1 MYLGYMGQTLDQYKE
16 SMRPMARVRVKSNLV
31 IEKITEEL
39 DPEVTDEEYNE
50 EIEKMAKAY
59 SMEVDEIKNALGDTS
74 DYLKD
79 SIRARKT
86 VEYLTEKAVKT
97 EPKKDEE
104 SDKEEKTEE

>member
-1 MYLGYMGQTLDQYKE
+1 
-16 SMRPMARVRVKSNLV
+16 MARVRVKSNLV

-39 DPEVTDEEYNE
+39 NPEVTDEEYNE

-104 SDKEEKTEE
+104 SDKESDKEEKTEE